1 MQIKIKQYKGQEREQ
16 LRELF
21 NLNFEDEYLLDV
33 LNGRSLNFAY
43 SATLDDQLVGIAFAW
58 TSSFHPHCTYFRIL
72 SNPFYHAYNIDEKLL
87 SKVLELKTV
96 ELPLQTSFW
105 ESSYNMQKLYK
116 DNGFSEIR
124 RTYMPTLKVSSF
136 SNDIPHGKKM
146 HNVKNLNEI
155 LPNETITEQLILL
168 VKRNYEQ
175 THEVNAVAEMAH

>member
-1 MQIKIKQYKGQEREQ
+1 MKIKKYENQETEQ
-16 LRELF
+16 VRELI
-21 NLNFEDEYLLDV
+21 NLNFEDEYLLDI
-33 LNGRSLNFAY
+33 LTSSALNFAY
-43 SATLDDQLVGIAFAW
+43 SAIAENKLVGIAVTW

-72 SNPFYHAYNIDEKLL
+72 SNPFYHVYNIDEKLL

-146 HNVKNLNEI
+146 HNVKNL
-155 LPNETITEQLILL
+155 
-168 VKRNYEQ
+168 
-175 THEVNAVAEMAH
+175 